1 MRRGG
6 PVEKEIRLAETKL
19 KIAVFI
25 DFDNIEI
32 GVKTTLGSHF
42 DAGAVLEAIKERG
55 DVVTKIAYGD
65 WTRAGDYSR
74 SLTQHAIHM
83 VQRNLT
89 PGGDKNGADINLALD
104 ALEMAFTHS
113 HINTFVI
120 VSGDS
125 DFMALVEKLKQYDR
139 KVLVVGG
146 RAFTSQILQKNCH
159 EFIAYE
165 NLVGRRAGPRGRPQ
179 QDTPLTGA
187 VTLVRR
193 ALKVLTDREVS
204 PQLGVLKSTLLQL
217 DPTFSER
224 EYGASTFRDLVQ
236 RLDRAGYV
244 TLKGTDRNL
253 YVELREG
260 TEGAAAA
267 REPEPAAAVADQ
279 PTERAPE
286 PAEREEEPVA
296 ASAAPAPVAARQED
310 DDPEGQLAILPPPRD
325 PAHEDLDALD
335 AAAYAAAHGLPRP
348 RPARDG
354 GRGREGRD
362 ARGGQ
367 GRENRDG
374 RDRNDGRRP
383 PQGPGGGQGQ
393 NQQPPVPA
401 DPAAQAEGF
410 KVMQRVFERPGA
422 VIRWPLYLRQ
432 AKAVLRAGDETFDE
446 RRYGFNGLVEAL
458 RFGQKEGLFRLDRDR
473 QGVLRVYPGQQLQRL
488 AEGLP
493 REDSAGT
500 APSAAPADLIEA
512 AEASAP
518 APAADTTD
526 VIDAEVLDAAP
537 EGQAAGEAS
546 AKPKKRGAAKKSAG
560 AAKKAAKPRA
570 AKAAA
575 PKKRARKSA
584 GE

>member
-1 MRRGG
+1 M
-6 PVEKEIRLAETKL
+6 AETKL

-165 NLVGRRAGPRGRPQ
+165 NLIGRRAGPRGRPQ

-193 ALKVLTDREVS
+193 ALKVLADREVS

-224 EYGASTFRDLVQ
+224 EYGASTFRDFVQ

-260 TEGAAAA
+260 TDGAPTP
-267 REPEPAAAVADQ
+267 REPEPAAAIAAAPEPMPERV
-279 PTERAPE
+279 TESAPE
-286 PAEREEEPVA
+286 PA
-296 ASAAPAPVAARQED
+296 PAPVGITPRGADRA
-310 DDPEGQLAILPPPRD
+310 GQ
-325 PAHEDLDALD
+325 
-335 AAAYAAAHGLPRP
+335 
-348 RPARDG
+348 PARH
-354 GRGREGRD
+354 
-362 ARGGQ
+362 
-367 GRENRDG
+367 
-374 RDRNDGRRP
+374 P
-383 PQGPGGGQGQ
+383 
-393 NQQPPVPA
+393 
-401 DPAAQAEGF
+401 
-410 KVMQRVFERPGA
+410 
-422 VIRWPLYLRQ
+422 
-432 AKAVLRAGDETFDE
+432 
-446 RRYGFNGLVEAL
+446 
-458 RFGQKEGLFRLDRDR
+458 
-473 QGVLRVYPGQQLQRL
+473 
-488 AEGLP
+488 
-493 REDSAGT
+493 
-500 APSAAPADLIEA
+500 
-512 AEASAP
+512 
-518 APAADTTD
+518 
-526 VIDAEVLDAAP
+526 
-537 EGQAAGEAS
+537 
-546 AKPKKRGAAKKSAG
+546 AG
-560 AAKKAAKPRA
+560 AAAGAGAGPR
-570 AKAAA
+570 
-575 PKKRARKSA
+575 RARRRRLRRRARHA
-584 GE
+584 GARPGPPRRTRWTGWA

>member
-1 MRRGG
+1 M
-6 PVEKEIRLAETKL
+6 AETKL

-260 TEGAAAA
+260 TDGAPTA
-267 REPEPAAAVADQ
+267 RDPEPAAAIAA
-279 PTERAPE
+279 APE
-286 PAEREEEPVA
+286 PMPERVTDSAVEP
-296 ASAAPAPVAARQED
+296 APAPVVSRREEPIEPD
-310 DDPEGQLAILPPPRD
+310 SQLAILPPPLLASE
-325 PAHEDLDALD
+325 PDLDELD
-335 AAAYAAAHGLPRP
+335 AAAYAAAHGMPPPNRG
-348 RPARDG
+348 RRDGRDGRANRDGRDNRDGRNRDG
-354 GRGREGRD
+354 GRGAHAGQGG
-362 ARGGQ
+362 APGGQ
-367 GRENRDG
+367 GG
-374 RDRNDGRRP
+374 AP
-383 PQGPGGGQGQ
+383 
-393 NQQPPVPA
+393 PPVA
-401 DPAAQAEGF
+401 DPALQADGYRAME
-410 KVMQRVFERPGA
+410 RVFLKPGA
-422 VIRWPLYLRQ
+422 VTRWPLYLRQ
-432 AKAVLRAGDETFDE
+432 AKAVLRAGDEGFDE
-446 RRYGFNGLVEAL
+446 RKYGFAGLVEAL
-458 RFGQKEGLFRLDRDR
+458 RFGQREGLFRLDRDR
-473 QGVLRVYPGQQLQRL
+473 QGVLRVYPGQLLQR
-488 AEGLP
+488 AEGGGVI
-493 REDSAGT
+493 AGADG
-500 APSAAPADLIEA
+500 APSHREPLMASTAAAVSPVDESMDVAEPVEQTTVAASSGADE
-512 AEASAP
+512 AP
-518 APAADTTD
+518 AP
-526 VIDAEVLDAAP
+526 P
-537 EGQAAGEAS
+537 
-546 AKPKKRGAAKKSAG
+546 AKAAKRRSGATKKPA
-560 AAKKAAKPRA
+560 AAKKAAPKGRA

-575 PKKRARKSA
+575 PKKRAAKKA
-584 GE
+584 GA

>member
-1 MRRGG
+1 
-6 PVEKEIRLAETKL
+6 LAETKL

-165 NLVGRRAGPRGRPQ
+165 NLVGRRAGPRGRPA

-244 TLKGTDRNL
+244 TLKGSDRNL

-260 TEGAAAA
+260 TEGAPA
-267 REPEPAAAVADQ
+267 REPEPAALVADGS
-279 PTERAPE
+279 PERAPE
-286 PAEREEEPVA
+286 PAEPVERA
-296 ASAAPAPVAARQED
+296 AAAPVAAPAAAPPAED
-310 DDPEGQLAILPPPRD
+310 EPDSQLAILPPPSHAQD
-325 PAHEDLDALD
+325 PDLDALD

-348 RPARDG
+348 GRGGRDQRDGRQARDG
-354 GRGREGRD
+354 RGGRD
-362 ARGGQ
+362 Q
-367 GRENRDG
+367 RDG
-374 RDRNDGRRP
+374 RDQPRDGRRP
-383 PQGPGGGQGQ
+383 PQQPGGGAP
-393 NQQPPVPA
+393 QQAPVA
-401 DPAAQAEGF
+401 DPALQGEGY
-410 KVMQRVFERPGA
+410 KVMEQVFLKPGA
-422 VIRWPLYLRQ
+422 VQRWPLYLRQ
-432 AKAVLRAGDETFDE
+432 AKAVLRAADETFDE
-446 RRYGFNGLVEAL
+446 RKYGFTGLVEAL
-458 RFGQKEGLFRLDRDR
+458 RFGQREGLFRLDRDR
-473 QGVLRVYPGQQLQRL
+473 QGVLRVYPGQLLQ
-488 AEGLP
+488 GV
-493 REDSAGT
+493 AGGDGT
-500 APSAAPADLIEA
+500 RTAAPIAAAEPVDAALPLEA
-512 AEASAP
+512 AAPVAAPVEHPAVQDVHLPVMQGELIAEAADAP
-518 APAADTTD
+518 AP
-526 VIDAEVLDAAP
+526 
-537 EGQAAGEAS
+537 
-546 AKPKKRGAAKKSAG
+546 KKGRKSGGAAKKV
-560 AAKKAAKPRA
+560 AASRKAAAKPRA
-570 AKAAA
+570 AKSAA
-575 PKKRARKSA
+575 PKKRAGRKAA
-584 GE
+584 GSEA